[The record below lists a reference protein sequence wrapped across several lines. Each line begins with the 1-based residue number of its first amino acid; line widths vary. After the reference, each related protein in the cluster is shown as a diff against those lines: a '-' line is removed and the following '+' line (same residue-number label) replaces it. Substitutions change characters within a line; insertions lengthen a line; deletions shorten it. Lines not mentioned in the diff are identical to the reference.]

1 MLNYLL
7 LWYITSLTFVA
18 FLLLEMQTAVEVSAL
33 GPVELPSIGTCTS
46 LNPETKMRGGA
57 SSLAL
62 PAYNI

>member
-7 LWYITSLTFVA
+7 LWYITSLIFVA

-33 GPVELPSIGTCTS
+33 GPVELPSIGTS